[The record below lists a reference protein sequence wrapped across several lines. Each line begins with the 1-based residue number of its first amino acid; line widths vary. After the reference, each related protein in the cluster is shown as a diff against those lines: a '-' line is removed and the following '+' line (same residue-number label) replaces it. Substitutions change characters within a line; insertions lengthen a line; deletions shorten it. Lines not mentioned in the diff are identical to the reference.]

1 MPNYIAS
8 VVPYIPLQDEK
19 KREIEDALRQSATLI
34 AKYCSVAKAQRTT
47 EKISKNLFFSEFQKN
62 YKKGSITEVRGVLIP
77 PDDSACIASL
87 KSVEWDVLCA
97 FSSMVSKIVFKWSGR
112 SQYNIEAEDLSSEAF
127 KAVVECLV
135 HFTEEQRLST
145 FIHHCVNRRLSR
157 LCRRSS
163 RFSDLSSNAVDLKAK
178 YTMLASEEGSN
189 FDSIVEKMKL
199 SPRRKRML
207 QAALCEVHNM
217 SSIEKNESELCIVDD
232 SEASAEAPD
241 KSILNIAHNLDLSDL
256 ERAVLEGFLSSKT
269 KLGLNELSKNL
280 VNPKT
285 QKPYSRMAFTLAWRR
300 IKEKIQQAY
309 PKVA

>member
-19 KREIEDALRQSATLI
+19 KREIEDIVRRSATMI
-34 AKYCSVAKAQRTT
+34 ANYYSVAKAQKKTD
-47 EKISKNLFFSEFQKN
+47 KFNKNLFFSEFQKN

-77 PDDSACIASL
+77 PDDSACIALL

-97 FSSMVSKIVFKWSGR
+97 FSSMINKIVFKWSSR
-112 SQYNIEAEDLSSEAF
+112 SQYNIEVEDLSSEAF

-135 HFTEEQRLST
+135 HYTEEQRMST

-163 RFSDLSSNAVDLKAK
+163 RFSDLSGNAVDLKAK
-178 YTMLASEEGSN
+178 YMMLASEEGAN

-199 SPRRKRML
+199 SPRRKRIL

-232 SEASAEAPD
+232 SETSEEGPD
-241 KSILNIAHNLDLSDL
+241 KSILKIAQNLDLSDL

-280 VNPKT
+280 INPRTK
-285 QKPYSRMAFTLAWRR
+285 KPYSRMSFTHAWRR

>member
-1 MPNYIAS
+1 
-8 VVPYIPLQDEK
+8 
-19 KREIEDALRQSATLI
+19 
-34 AKYCSVAKAQRTT
+34 
-47 EKISKNLFFSEFQKN
+47 
-62 YKKGSITEVRGVLIP
+62 
-77 PDDSACIASL
+77 
-87 KSVEWDVLCA
+87 
-97 FSSMVSKIVFKWSGR
+97 
-112 SQYNIEAEDLSSEAF
+112 
-127 KAVVECLV
+127 
-135 HFTEEQRLST
+135 
-145 FIHHCVNRRLSR
+145 
-157 LCRRSS
+157 
-163 RFSDLSSNAVDLKAK
+163 
-178 YTMLASEEGSN
+178 
-189 FDSIVEKMKL
+189 
-199 SPRRKRML
+199 ML